1 VPDRRGSQRREAA
14 MIFTAY
20 LVVMICLFSAQ
31 AVGEDDWARRAVA
44 VVGLAFM
51 LGLAVFR

>member
-1 VPDRRGSQRREAA
+1 